1 MRMKWIGGLVL
12 FVLMSVVATAQEAPR
27 PQKVDDLVR
36 LLQDPEVRSWLEKA
50 PGPTLAAAQEADAGL
65 ATWEAATRSRID
77 GAVQAIPRIPAE
89 VIAAAARTREDA
101 LSHGRLPVF
110 VAFLGLTAVGLF
122 AERLFVRSRRRAEGL
137 QERLLAIGISA
148 AAMAAVYFAFD
159 WPVLPR
165 IVLLVSLLAL
175 LAYRAISALLDT
187 AMLTVP
193 ARRRTKIFA
202 GAAIVGVAAASLG
215 RPLSVDPSV
224 TAAISFCFSFVL
236 LALAVE
242 GVVSSSERPFR
253 MRIALC
259 LAFVIVWALWCVGLR
274 GLFWLGVYAM
284 ALPSVLRFAGQTAT
298 GMIPSEPDST
308 KRVLLVR
315 GSRAVVVAVA
325 VAWVA
330 IVWRVDPNS
339 LVHSDPAVASV
350 AYGLLKSIV
359 VLLLADLA
367 WHLAKSWIDRRLSVQ
382 AEAGNDPSQA
392 ARRGRLR
399 TLLPIFRN
407 VLAVMVAA
415 IAGLIVLAELGVEI
429 GPLIAGA
436 GIFGVA
442 LGFGSQT
449 LVKDVIS
456 GVFYMLDDAFRVGE
470 YIQAKSYKGTVEG
483 FSLRSVRLRHHRGPV
498 FTVPFGELGAVE
510 NMSRDW
516 VIDKFRVNVSY
527 DTDIEKARKL
537 AKKIGAELQADSEL
551 GPMFIQPLKMK
562 GVEEFGDYGIVL
574 SFAMT
579 TVPGMQTYIRRKAY
593 AKIREAF
600 QANGIEFATP
610 SVQVGGDDRDG
621 AAAAAAAIRTQ
632 QAKVVA
638 AEG

>member
-1 MRMKWIGGLVL
+1 MKWMAGLFL
-12 FVLMSVVATAQEAPR
+12 ALTMSAFAHAQEVPR

-50 PGPTLAAAQEADAGL
+50 PSPSSTAVEEVDAGL

-77 GAVQAIPRIPAE
+77 GVVQVIPRIPGE
-89 VIAAAARTREDA
+89 FIAAASRTRADA
-101 LSHGRLPVF
+101 LSHGKLPVF
-110 VAFLGLTAVGLF
+110 VVFLGLTAVGLV
-122 AERLFVRSRRRAEGL
+122 AERMFAGSRRRAEGL
-137 QERLLAIGISA
+137 QERLLAIGVFA
-148 AAMAAVYFAFD
+148 AAMGAVFFAFG
-159 WPVLPR
+159 WPALPR

-175 LAYRAISALLDT
+175 VAYRTISALLDS
-187 AMLTVP
+187 AMLAFS
-193 ARRRTKIFA
+193 ARWRAKVFA
-202 GAAIVGVAAASLG
+202 GVAVIAVAAESLG
-215 RPLSVDPSV
+215 RPLSVDPAA
-224 TAAISFCFSFVL
+224 TEAISFCFSIAL

-242 GVVSSSERPFR
+242 SAVSSSERPLGT
-253 MRIALC
+253 RIWLC
-259 LAFVIVWALWCVGLR
+259 LAFVAIWALWCVGLH
-274 GLFWLGVYAM
+274 GLFWLGVYAL
-284 ALPSVLRFAGQTAT
+284 ALPTVLRFT
-298 GMIPSEPDST
+298 GRAAAEAFPSEPDST

-315 GSRAVVVAVA
+315 GSRAVVVAAAA
-325 VAWVA
+325 VWLAL
-330 IVWRVDPNS
+330 VWRFDPNS
-339 LVHSDPAVASV
+339 LVHSDHVVAAI
-350 AYGLLKSIV
+350 AYGLLKSVV

-367 WHLAKSWIDRRLSVQ
+367 WHLARAWIDRRLTVSSGV
-382 AEAGNDPSQA
+382 AGDASQA
-392 ARRGRLR
+392 ARQGRLR

-407 VLAVMVAA
+407 MLAVMVAVV
-415 IAGLIVLAELGVEI
+415 AGLIVLAELGVQI

-449 LVKDVIS
+449 LVKDVVS
-456 GVFYMLDDAFRVGE
+456 GIFYLLDDAFRVGE

-527 DTDIEKARKL
+527 DADIEKARKL
-537 AKKIGAELQADSEL
+537 AKRIGEELQADPEL
-551 GPMFIQPLKMK
+551 GPLFIEPLKMK

-600 QANGIEFATP
+600 KENGIDFATP
-610 SVQVGGDDRDG
+610 SVQVGKDDRDG
-621 AAAAAAAIRTQ
+621 AAAAATAIRAQ
-632 QAKVVA
+632 QPKAVA
-638 AEG
+638 DEA

>member
-1 MRMKWIGGLVL
+1 MKWIAGLFL
-12 FVLMSVVATAQEAPR
+12 ALTMSAFAHAQEASR

-50 PGPTLAAAQEADAGL
+50 PSPSSIAVEEVDAGL

-77 GAVQAIPRIPAE
+77 GVVQVIPRIPGE
-89 VIAAAARTREDA
+89 FMAAASRTRADA
-101 LSHGRLPVF
+101 LSHGKLPVF
-110 VAFLGLTAVGLF
+110 VVFLGLTAVGFF
-122 AERLFVRSRRRAEGL
+122 AERMFARSRRRAEGL
-137 QERLLAIGISA
+137 QERLLAIGVFA
-148 AAMAAVYFAFD
+148 VAMGAVFFAFD
-159 WPVLPR
+159 WPALPR

-175 LAYRAISALLDT
+175 VAYRTISALLD
-187 AMLTVP
+187 AAVLASSV
-193 ARRRTKIFA
+193 RRRAKVFA
-202 GAAIVGVAAASLG
+202 GVAVVAVAAASLG
-215 RPLSVDPSV
+215 PPLSIDPAA
-224 TAAISFCFSFVL
+224 TEAISFCFSIAL

-242 GVVSSSERPFR
+242 GAVSSSGRTLAT
-253 MRIALC
+253 RISLC
-259 LAFVIVWALWCVGLR
+259 LAFVVIWALWCVGLH

-284 ALPSVLRFAGQTAT
+284 ALPTVLRFTGQAAAEAF
-298 GMIPSEPDST
+298 PSEPDSM

-315 GSRAVVVAVA
+315 GSRAVVVVA
-325 VAWVA
+325 AAAWLA
-330 IVWRVDPNS
+330 LVWRFDPNS
-339 LVHSDPAVASV
+339 LVHNNHVVAAVS
-350 AYGLLKSIV
+350 YGLLKSVV

-367 WHLAKSWIDRRLSVQ
+367 WHLARSWIDRRLTVSSGV
-382 AEAGNDPSQA
+382 AGDASQA
-392 ARRGRLR
+392 ARQGRLR

-407 VLAVMVAA
+407 MLAVIVAVV
-415 IAGLIVLAELGVEI
+415 AGLIVLAELGVKI

-449 LVKDVIS
+449 LVKDVVS
-456 GVFYMLDDAFRVGE
+456 GIFYLLDDAFRVGE

-527 DTDIEKARKL
+527 DADIEKARKL
-537 AKKIGAELQADSEL
+537 AKKIGEELKSDPEL
-551 GPMFIQPLKMK
+551 GPLFIEPLKMK

-600 QANGIEFATP
+600 KANGIDFATP
-610 SVQVGGDDRDG
+610 SVQVGGDARDS
-621 AAAAAAAIRTQ
+621 AAAAATALRAE
-632 QAKVVA
+632 QAKGL
-638 AEG
+638 AEEG

>member
-1 MRMKWIGGLVL
+1 MKWIGL
-12 FVLMSVVATAQEAPR
+12 FLALTMSASAHAQEAPR

-50 PGPTLAAAQEADAGL
+50 PGPSSIAVEEVDAGL

-77 GAVQAIPRIPAE
+77 GVVQAIPRIPGE
-89 VIAAAARTREDA
+89 FMAAASRTRADA
-101 LSHGRLPVF
+101 LSHGKLPVF
-110 VAFLGLTAVGLF
+110 VVFLGLTAVGLF
-122 AERLFVRSRRRAEGL
+122 AERMFARSRRRAEGL
-137 QERLLAIGISA
+137 QERLLAIGVFA
-148 AAMAAVYFAFD
+148 VAMGAVFFAFD
-159 WPVLPR
+159 WPALPR

-175 LAYRAISALLDT
+175 VAYRTISALLD
-187 AMLTVP
+187 AAVLASSV
-193 ARRRTKIFA
+193 RRRAKVFA
-202 GAAIVGVAAASLG
+202 GVAAVAVAAASLG
-215 RPLSVDPSV
+215 PPLSIDPAA
-224 TAAISFCFSFVL
+224 TEAISFCFSIAL
-236 LALAVE
+236 LALAAE
-242 GVVSSSERPFR
+242 GAVSSSERPLGT
-253 MRIALC
+253 RISLC
-259 LAFVIVWALWCVGLR
+259 LAFVVIWAFWCVGLH

-284 ALPSVLRFAGQTAT
+284 ALPTVLRFT
-298 GMIPSEPDST
+298 GRAAAEAFPSEPDSM
-308 KRVLLVR
+308 KRVLLAR
-315 GSRAVVVAVA
+315 GSRAVVVVA
-325 VAWVA
+325 AAAWLA
-330 IVWRVDPNS
+330 LVWRFDPNS
-339 LVHSDPAVASV
+339 LVHTNHVVAAVS
-350 AYGLLKSIV
+350 YGLLKSVV

-367 WHLAKSWIDRRLSVQ
+367 WHLARSWIDRRLTVSSGV
-382 AEAGNDPSQA
+382 AGDASQA
-392 ARRGRLR
+392 ARQGRLR

-407 VLAVMVAA
+407 MLAVIVAVV
-415 IAGLIVLAELGVEI
+415 AGLIVLAELGVKI

-449 LVKDVIS
+449 LVKDVVS
-456 GVFYMLDDAFRVGE
+456 GIFYLLDDAFRVGE

-527 DTDIEKARKL
+527 DADIEKARKL
-537 AKKIGAELQADSEL
+537 AKKIGEELKSDPEL
-551 GPMFIQPLKMK
+551 GPLFIEPLKMK

-600 QANGIEFATP
+600 KANGIDFATP
-610 SVQVGGDDRDG
+610 SVQVGGDARDS
-621 AAAAAAAIRTQ
+621 AAAAATALRTE
-632 QAKVVA
+632 QAKGVA
-638 AEG
+638 EEG

>member
-1 MRMKWIGGLVL
+1 MKWIGL
-12 FVLMSVVATAQEAPR
+12 FLALTMSASAHAQEAPR

-50 PGPTLAAAQEADAGL
+50 PGPSSIAVEEVDAGL
-65 ATWEAATRSRID
+65 AAWEAATRSRID
-77 GAVQAIPRIPAE
+77 GVVQVIPRIPAE
-89 VIAAAARTREDA
+89 FMAAASRTRADA
-101 LSHGRLPVF
+101 LSHGKLPVF
-110 VAFLGLTAVGLF
+110 VVFLGLTAVGLF
-122 AERLFVRSRRRAEGL
+122 AERMFARSRRRAEGL
-137 QERLLAIGISA
+137 QERLLAIGVFA
-148 AAMAAVYFAFD
+148 AAMGAVFFAFD
-159 WPVLPR
+159 WPALPR

-175 LAYRAISALLDT
+175 VAYRTISALLD
-187 AMLTVP
+187 AAVLASSV
-193 ARRRTKIFA
+193 RRRAKVFA
-202 GAAIVGVAAASLG
+202 GVAVVAVAAASLG
-215 RPLSVDPSV
+215 PPLSIDPPA
-224 TAAISFCFSFVL
+224 TEAISFCFSIAL

-242 GVVSSSERPFR
+242 GAVSSSGRPLGT
-253 MRIALC
+253 RIWLC
-259 LAFVIVWALWCVGLR
+259 LAFVAIWALWCVGLH

-284 ALPSVLRFAGQTAT
+284 ALPTVLRFT
-298 GMIPSEPDST
+298 GRAAAEAFPSEPDSM
-308 KRVLLVR
+308 KRVLLAR
-315 GSRAVVVAVA
+315 GSRAVVVVA
-325 VAWVA
+325 AAAWLA
-330 IVWRVDPNS
+330 LVWRFDPNS
-339 LVHSDPAVASV
+339 LVHNNHVVAAVS
-350 AYGLLKSIV
+350 YGLLKSVV

-367 WHLAKSWIDRRLSVQ
+367 WHLARSWIDRRLTVSSGV
-382 AEAGNDPSQA
+382 AGDASQA
-392 ARRGRLR
+392 ARQGRLR

-407 VLAVMVAA
+407 MLAVIVAVV
-415 IAGLIVLAELGVEI
+415 AGLIVLAELGVKI

-449 LVKDVIS
+449 LVKDVVS
-456 GVFYMLDDAFRVGE
+456 GIFYLLDDAFRVGE

-527 DTDIEKARKL
+527 DADIEKARKL
-537 AKKIGAELQADSEL
+537 AKKIGEELKSDPEL
-551 GPMFIQPLKMK
+551 GPLFIEPLKMK

-600 QANGIEFATP
+600 KANGIDFATP
-610 SVQVGGDDRDG
+610 SVQVGGDARDS
-621 AAAAAAAIRTQ
+621 AAAAATALRTE
-632 QAKVVA
+632 QAKGVA
-638 AEG
+638 EEG

>member
-1 MRMKWIGGLVL
+1 MKWIGL
-12 FVLMSVVATAQEAPR
+12 FLALTMSASAHAQEAPR

-50 PGPTLAAAQEADAGL
+50 PGPSSIAVEEVDAGL
-65 ATWEAATRSRID
+65 ATWEATTRSRID
-77 GAVQAIPRIPAE
+77 GVVQAIPRIPGE
-89 VIAAAARTREDA
+89 FMAAASRTRADA
-101 LSHGRLPVF
+101 LSHGKLPVF
-110 VAFLGLTAVGLF
+110 VVFLGLTAVGFF
-122 AERLFVRSRRRAEGL
+122 AERMFARSRRRAEGL
-137 QERLLAIGISA
+137 QERLLAIGVFA
-148 AAMAAVYFAFD
+148 VAMGAVFFAFD
-159 WPVLPR
+159 WPALPR

-175 LAYRAISALLDT
+175 VAYRTISAFLD
-187 AMLTVP
+187 AAVLASSVC
-193 ARRRTKIFA
+193 RRAKVFA
-202 GAAIVGVAAASLG
+202 GVAVVAVAAASLG
-215 RPLSVDPSV
+215 PPLSIDPAA
-224 TAAISFCFSFVL
+224 TEAISFCFSIAL

-242 GVVSSSERPFR
+242 GAVSSSERPLST
-253 MRIALC
+253 RISLC
-259 LAFVIVWALWCVGLR
+259 LAFVVIWALWCVGLH

-284 ALPSVLRFAGQTAT
+284 ALPTVLRFT
-298 GMIPSEPDST
+298 GLAAAEAFPSEPDSM

-315 GSRAVVVAVA
+315 GSRAVVVVA
-325 VAWVA
+325 AAAWLA
-330 IVWRVDPNS
+330 LVWRFDPNS
-339 LVHSDPAVASV
+339 LVHNNPVVAAVS
-350 AYGLLKSIV
+350 YGLLKSVV

-367 WHLAKSWIDRRLSVQ
+367 WHLARSWIDRRLTVSSGV
-382 AEAGNDPSQA
+382 AGDASQA
-392 ARRGRLR
+392 ARQGRLR

-407 VLAVMVAA
+407 MLAVIVAVV
-415 IAGLIVLAELGVEI
+415 AGLIVLAELGVKI

-449 LVKDVIS
+449 LVKDVVS
-456 GVFYMLDDAFRVGE
+456 GIFYLLDDAFRVGE

-527 DTDIEKARKL
+527 DADIEKARKL
-537 AKKIGAELQADSEL
+537 AKKIGEELKSDPEL
-551 GPMFIQPLKMK
+551 GPLFIEPLKMK

-600 QANGIEFATP
+600 KANGIDFATP
-610 SVQVGGDDRDG
+610 SVQVGGDARDS
-621 AAAAAAAIRTQ
+621 AAAAATALRTE
-632 QAKVVA
+632 QAKGVA
-638 AEG
+638 EEG

>member
-1 MRMKWIGGLVL
+1 MKWIGGLLL

-50 PGPTLAAAQEADAGL
+50 PVPSSIAVEEADAGL

-77 GAVQAIPRIPAE
+77 GVVQAIPTIPAE
-89 VIAAAARTREDA
+89 VMAAAARTREDA
-101 LSHGRLPVF
+101 LSHGRMPVF

-122 AERLFVRSRRRAEGL
+122 AERLFARSRKRSEGL
-137 QERLLAIGISA
+137 QERLLAIGVFA
-148 AAMAAVYFAFD
+148 VAMAAVYFAFD
-159 WPVLPR
+159 WPALPR
-165 IVLLVSLLAL
+165 IVLVVSLLAL
-175 LAYRAISALLDT
+175 SAYRAISALLDT
-187 AMLTVP
+187 AALTIS

-224 TAAISFCFSFVL
+224 TAAISFCFSIVL

-242 GVVSSSERPFR
+242 GVVSSSERTLR

-259 LAFVIVWALWCVGLR
+259 LAFVIIWALWCVGLH

-284 ALPSVLRFAGQTAT
+284 ALPSVLRFAGQTAADT
-298 GMIPSEPDST
+298 IPSEPNST
-308 KRVLLVR
+308 KHVLLVR

-350 AYGLLKSIV
+350 AYGLLKSVV

-367 WHLAKSWIDRRLSVQ
+367 WHLSKSWIDRRLSVQ
-382 AEAGNDPSQA
+382 AEAGNDPSEA

-407 VLAVMVAA
+407 VLAVMVAV

-537 AKKIGAELQADSEL
+537 AKKIGAELQADPEL

>member
-1 MRMKWIGGLVL
+1 MNWIAGLFMAL
-12 FVLMSVVATAQEAPR
+12 TISSLAHAQEAR
-27 PQKVDDLVR
+27 PQKVDDLMR

-50 PGPTLAAAQEADAGL
+50 PGPSSEAVQETDAGL
-65 ATWEAATRSRID
+65 ATWEAATRTRID
-77 GAVQAIPRIPAE
+77 GVAAAIPRIPGE
-89 VIAAAARTREDA
+89 VLATAARTRADA
-101 LSHGRLPVF
+101 LSNGKLPLFAV
-110 VAFLGLTAVGLF
+110 FLGLTAIGLF
-122 AERLFVRSRRRAEGL
+122 AERMFARSRRGAEGL
-137 QERLLAIGISA
+137 QERLLAIGVFA
-148 AAMAAVYFAFD
+148 AAMGALFFAFG
-159 WPVLPR
+159 WPARPG
-165 IVLLVSLLAL
+165 IVLLASLLAL
-175 LAYRAISALLDT
+175 VAYRTISALLD
-187 AMLTVP
+187 ASVLASSVHIR
-193 ARRRTKIFA
+193 AKVFA
-202 GAAIVGVAAASLG
+202 GVAVVAVTVASLG
-215 RPLSVDPSV
+215 RPLSVDPA
-224 TAAISFCFSFVL
+224 TTEAISFCFSIAL

-242 GVVSSSERPFR
+242 GAVSSSGRTLAT
-253 MRIALC
+253 RISLC
-259 LAFVIVWALWCVGLR
+259 LAFVVIWTLWCVGLH
-274 GLFWLGVYAM
+274 GLFWLGVYVM
-284 ALPSVLRFAGQTAT
+284 ALPRVLRFT
-298 GMIPSEPDST
+298 GRAAAEAFPSEPNSM

-315 GSRAVVVAVA
+315 GSRAVVVVA
-325 VAWVA
+325 AAAWLA
-330 IVWRVDPNS
+330 LVWRFDPNS
-339 LVHSDPAVASV
+339 LVHNNPVVAAVS
-350 AYGLLKSIV
+350 YGLLKSVV

-367 WHLAKSWIDRRLSVQ
+367 WHLARSWIDRRLTVSSGVVGD
-382 AEAGNDPSQA
+382 ASQA
-392 ARRGRLR
+392 ARQGRLR

-407 VLAVMVAA
+407 VLAVVVAVV
-415 IAGLIVLAELGVEI
+415 AGLIVLAELGVQI

-527 DTDIEKARKL
+527 DADIEKARKL
-537 AKKIGAELQADSEL
+537 AKKIGAELQADPEL
-551 GPMFIQPLKMK
+551 GPLFIQPLKMK

-579 TVPGMQTYIRRKAY
+579 TLPGMQTYIRRKAY

-600 QANGIEFATP
+600 KENGIDFATP
-610 SVQVGGDDRDG
+610 SVQVGGEDRDG

-632 QAKVVA
+632 QSKAVA
-638 AEG
+638 AEGQLT

>member
-1 MRMKWIGGLVL
+1 MKWIGL
-12 FVLMSVVATAQEAPR
+12 FLALTMSASAHAQEAPR

-50 PGPTLAAAQEADAGL
+50 PGPSSIAVEEVDAGL
-65 ATWEAATRSRID
+65 ATWEATTRSRID
-77 GAVQAIPRIPAE
+77 GVVQAIPRIPGE
-89 VIAAAARTREDA
+89 FMAAASRTRADA
-101 LSHGRLPVF
+101 LSHGKLPVF
-110 VAFLGLTAVGLF
+110 VVFLGLTAVGFF
-122 AERLFVRSRRRAEGL
+122 AERMFARSRRRAEGL
-137 QERLLAIGISA
+137 QERLLAIGVF
-148 AAMAAVYFAFD
+148 AVGMGAVFFAFD
-159 WPVLPR
+159 WPALPR

-175 LAYRAISALLDT
+175 VAYRTISALLD
-187 AMLTVP
+187 AAVLASSV
-193 ARRRTKIFA
+193 RRRAKVFA
-202 GAAIVGVAAASLG
+202 GVAVVAVAATSLG
-215 RPLSVDPSV
+215 PPLSIDPPA
-224 TAAISFCFSFVL
+224 TEAISFCFSIAL

-242 GVVSSSERPFR
+242 GAVSSSGRPLAT
-253 MRIALC
+253 RISLC
-259 LAFVIVWALWCVGLR
+259 LAFVVIWALWCVGLH

-284 ALPSVLRFAGQTAT
+284 ALPTVLRFT
-298 GMIPSEPDST
+298 GRAAAEAFPSEPNSM

-315 GSRAVVVAVA
+315 GSRAVVVVA
-325 VAWVA
+325 AAAWLA
-330 IVWRVDPNS
+330 LVWRFDPNS
-339 LVHSDPAVASV
+339 LVHNNPVVAAVS
-350 AYGLLKSIV
+350 YGLLKSVV

-367 WHLAKSWIDRRLSVQ
+367 WHLARSWIDRRLTVSSGV
-382 AEAGNDPSQA
+382 AGDASQA
-392 ARRGRLR
+392 ARQGRLR

-407 VLAVMVAA
+407 MLAVIVAVV
-415 IAGLIVLAELGVEI
+415 AGLIVLAELGVKI

-449 LVKDVIS
+449 LVKDVVS
-456 GVFYMLDDAFRVGE
+456 GIFYLLDDAFRVGE

-527 DTDIEKARKL
+527 DADIEKARKL
-537 AKKIGAELQADSEL
+537 AKKIGEELKSDPEL
-551 GPMFIQPLKMK
+551 GPLFIEPLKMK

-600 QANGIEFATP
+600 KANGIDFATP
-610 SVQVGGDDRDG
+610 SVQVGGDARDS
-621 AAAAAAAIRTQ
+621 AAAAATALRTER
-632 QAKVVA
+632 AKGVA
-638 AEG
+638 EEG